1 MERKF
6 SRGWHTV
13 LGSWEWDTIFKKTHV
28 IESHKKQHN
37 TAPPIECTHYRLPL
51 DELANLRFRAQLTW
65 MGIKPNCAAPPDFL
79 NCIWTNG
86 SSYDAGL
93 WQSKKKKCIQC
104 FIDASRTMLAYGK
117 NYCIYTAW
125 PLWKLASKPG
135 AFPGGS
141 SPALCLLC
149 TDIASQLFT
158 STSNNSLMADI
169 AKTHTKTM
177 QMDKENHR

>member
-37 TAPPIECTHYRLPL
+37 TAPPIECIHYRLPL

-65 MGIKPNCAAPPDFL
+65 MGIKSNCAAPPDFL

-93 WQSKKKKCIQC
+93 WQSKKKKMHPV
-104 FIDASRTMLAYGK
+104 FYRRLSHNVSLWEKLLYLHGLATMKTGFKAGRFSWRLIS
-117 NYCIYTAW
+117 C
-125 PLWKLASKPG
+125 SV
-135 AFPGGS
+135 
-141 SPALCLLC
+141 
-149 TDIASQLFT
+149 
-158 STSNNSLMADI
+158 SLMYWHCESAF
-169 AKTHTKTM
+169 HLNE
-177 QMDKENHR
+177 Q